1 VPPTPGTEILLGEK
15 AVATTKTAAKAEG
28 GSLCLALIK
37 LSDLHLVLDGAA
49 KLQIDGSPA
58 DPVIP
63 DWMQPLPN
71 PARTDK
77 AG

>member
-1 VPPTPGTEILLGEK
+1 
-15 AVATTKTAAKAEG
+15 
-28 GSLCLALIK
+28 LIK